1 MQNIGEYGGLA
12 GGMAGAFQ
20 SAANWVEMSLDQD
33 RGVWIGAAVV
43 IVSLLFVFR
52 KR

>member
-1 MQNIGEYGGLA
+1 VQNLGEYGGLSGVGA
-12 GGMAGAFQ
+12 GLQ
-20 SAANWVEMSLDQD
+20 SAADWLGNSLDQD

-43 IVSLLFVFR
+43 IAILLFVFR